1 MSPSSW
7 VWAVHVKSVD
17 PAAAPAWLA
26 PLVAR
31 AADLDPHALSRFRP
45 PATGARASAVLILFG
60 EDPEHGR
67 DVLLTERAGTLRSH
81 SGQAAFPGGS
91 VDPGDAGPVDT
102 ALREATEEV
111 GLDRSG
117 VDPVAV
123 LPDLYIPFSGFAV
136 TPVVGW
142 WRSPGAVGVV
152 DEAEVARVVRA
163 PIDRLVDPAYRF
175 TVTHPS
181 GYSGPGFDVDGLF
194 VWGFTAGLLDRV
206 LDIGGLSRPWDSS
219 VRRPLPQEVSR

>member
-1 MSPSSW
+1 M
-7 VWAVHVKSVD
+7 WAVHVSPVD
-17 PAAAPAWLA
+17 PAAAPTWLA

-31 AADLDPHALSRFRP
+31 AGDLDARVLSRFRP
-45 PATGARASAVLILFG
+45 PASGTRASAVLMLFG
-60 EDPEHGR
+60 DDSEHGR

-81 SGQAAFPGGS
+81 SGQAAFPGGA
-91 VDPGDAGPVDT
+91 VDPGDDGPVDT

-117 VDPVAV
+117 VDPLAV
-123 LPDLYIPFSGFAV
+123 LPDLYIPFSGFTV
-136 TPVVGW
+136 TPVVAW
-142 WRSPGAVGVV
+142 WRHPGPVGVV
-152 DEAEVARVVRA
+152 DQAEVARVVRA

-181 GYSGPGFDVDGLF
+181 GYSGPGFDADGLF

-206 LDIGGLSRPWDSS
+206 LDIAGLSRPWDRS